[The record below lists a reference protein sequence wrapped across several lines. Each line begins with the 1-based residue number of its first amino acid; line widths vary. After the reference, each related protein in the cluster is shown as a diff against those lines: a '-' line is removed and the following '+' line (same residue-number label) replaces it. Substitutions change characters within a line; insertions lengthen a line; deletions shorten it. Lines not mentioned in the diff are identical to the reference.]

1 MVFTTSL
8 APMLCSRRAISAPI
22 PRAPTV
28 MKRLGSS
35 QMPLR
40 NGQIMTALL
49 DVFGGILLG
58 LILCGVCNL
67 QSCLERWD
75 QERHFEDLADGCCD
89 TRR

>member
-1 MVFTTSL
+1 
-8 APMLCSRRAISAPI
+8 
-22 PRAPTV
+22 
-28 MKRLGSS
+28 
-35 QMPLR
+35 MPLR

-67 QSCLERWD
+67 QSWLERWD
-75 QERHFEDLADGCCD
+75 QERHFEDLADGCSD